1 MPEPRSAVGEAPFVH
16 VRFEGGRLVVER
28 GRGGA
33 AACWVLPGGA
43 ERAGDGRLSLEEAL
57 HASIRPVGTAETVLR
72 GWVRGVPPAGPVP
85 VDDPTVREPV
95 RVRAGAIV
103 IRDGHA
109 LLIGFEGPEGWHYEI
124 PGGGVE
130 AGETPE
136 QAAVRE
142 LREETG
148 LRGTVLSEAARV
160 WKDGRREH
168 YFAVRAEGLVL
179 PAGEL
184 DNYGGTPTWV
194 PVPDLPATPLWP
206 RRLSWRIAHW
216 HTAGFPARP
225 IELADSIGDLR
236 PPCAW

>member
-1 MPEPRSAVGEAPFVH
+1 MPEAGSVVGEAPFVH
-16 VRFEGGRLVVER
+16 VRFDDGRLVLARVR
-28 GRGGA
+28 DGA
-33 AACWVLPGGA
+33 DPCWALPGEAGH
-43 ERAGDGRLSLEEAL
+43 AGDGRLSLEEAL
-57 HASIRPVGTAETVLR
+57 HASIRPVGTAEAVLR
-72 GWVRGVPPAGPVP
+72 DWVRGAPPAGPLP
-85 VDDPTVREPV
+85 ADDPTVREPV

-103 IRDGHA
+103 IRGGHA
-109 LLIGFEGPEGWHYEI
+109 LLIGFERAEGRHYEI

-130 AGETPE
+130 DGETPE

-148 LRGTVLSEAARV
+148 LRGTVVSEAARV

-168 YFAVRAEGLVL
+168 YFAVRAEGRVL

-184 DNYGGTPTWV
+184 DNYGGTPAWV
-194 PVPDLPATPLWP
+194 PVADLPATPLWP

-216 HTAGFPARP
+216 HAAGFPAHP